1 MALLCFTLLVQL
13 DSIKAQPDSNS
24 RYLLIE
30 LEGSPNMDPGSDVT
44 TELSKVSEMPEAEE
58 EPSDDLEPE
67 TLPEDDVTAKPRIFD
82 PVFGKGGSVG
92 TYRSGN

>member
-1 MALLCFTLLVQL
+1 MALLCFTLLRQP
-13 DSIKAQPDSNS
+13 DSIKALPDSNS

-30 LEGSPNMDPGSDVT
+30 LDDSPNMDQGSDVT
-44 TELSKVSEMPEAEE
+44 TELYKLPEMPVTQE

-82 PVFGKGGSVG
+82 PIFGYKG
-92 TYRSGN
+92 YRSSN